1 MEKSWQGPGVGR
13 KREAGGWTR
22 RSGVERGRQDWD
34 NGEETGRGQ
43 WGGEDGEGAT

>member
-1 MEKSWQGPGVGR
+1 MGR

-22 RSGVERGRQDWD
+22 WSGVERGRQDWD
-34 NGEETGRGQ
+34 NGEQTGRGQ

>member
-1 MEKSWQGPGVGR
+1 MEKSWQGARSRREGGQEGVRVG
-13 KREAGGWTR
+13 
-22 RSGVERGRQDWD
+22 RGRQDWD